1 MVPPP
6 SSNNDQ
12 EEEISLGWSQRFLTK
27 IGLESL
33 VTRDYDQLGGIP
45 GKNGLI
51 LTAGLP
57 VGNGLTKEAAAD
69 LGLLEGTPVGSAVID
84 A

>member
-1 MVPPP
+1 MEGD
-6 SSNNDQ
+6 STR
-12 EEEISLGWSQRFLTK
+12 LGS
-27 IGLESL
+27 G
-33 VTRDYDQLGGIP
+33 V
-45 GKNGLI
+45 I

-57 VGNGLTKEAAAD
+57 VGRGLSKESAAE